1 MQNTLVSD
9 RKTTL
14 TKSKYKRLAENSAG
28 CIRQRN
34 PHEERS
40 APKENYIWRNKEM
53 STEIL
58 GYIGQVQKTPQTN
71 ENAPQQAKKVNK
83 DKLYY
88 IKQKLAGVILIA
100 LGAISVPVSEGDG
113 TAFVM
118 MLFIGLALIATK
130 DKVLM
135 IGEND
140 DD

>member
-1 MQNTLVSD
+1 
-9 RKTTL
+9 
-14 TKSKYKRLAENSAG
+14 
-28 CIRQRN
+28 
-34 PHEERS
+34 
-40 APKENYIWRNKEM
+40 M

-58 GYIGQVQKTPQTN
+58 GYIAQAQNIPQTN
-71 ENAPQQAKKVNK
+71 ENAPRQTRTTHK

-88 IKQKLAGVILIA
+88 IKQKLTGVALIA
-100 LGAISVPVSEGDG
+100 LGAASVPVEGDG
-113 TAFVM
+113 TAFLM